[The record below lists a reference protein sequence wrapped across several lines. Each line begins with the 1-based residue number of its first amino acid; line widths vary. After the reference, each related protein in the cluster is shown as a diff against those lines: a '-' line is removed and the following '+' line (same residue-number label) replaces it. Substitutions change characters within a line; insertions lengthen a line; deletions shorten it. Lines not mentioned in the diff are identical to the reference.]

1 MKNVNGFT
9 TRTNSSVVVLLG
21 DHTRIFLSLP
31 PVNSSWK
38 YPHSKFIANM
48 EQFNRGRRM
57 GMGVGVPSTMR
68 SQRNEAALR
77 FNTSLRKPCL
87 FFYYGAWLSDSTH
100 IGPSAQVVW
109 PIVRQEKI
117 ASLSSFYFDE
127 NHMSEVNNRNK
138 VVLVMRS
145 FMFHVLFG
153 INKEYLCVS
162 MH

>member
-1 MKNVNGFT
+1 
-9 TRTNSSVVVLLG
+9 
-21 DHTRIFLSLP
+21 
-31 PVNSSWK
+31 
-38 YPHSKFIANM
+38 
-48 EQFNRGRRM
+48 
-57 GMGVGVPSTMR
+57 MGVGVPSTMR

-77 FNTSLRKPCL
+77 FNTSLRKRKPCL

-109 PIVRQEKI
+109 PIVRHEKI

-138 VVLVMRS
+138 VLLVMRS

-153 INKEYLCVS
+153 INKENLCVS